1 MQFTDREK
9 QLQQILK
16 SDKRFLEFLKDKDVN
31 RKKLVDEKGRKMD
44 IKGFVDLKRW
54 SFALNP
60 YDLIAPIVCQFQHW
74 ILLLSINNL

>member
-9 QLQQILK
+9 QLQLILK

-54 SFALNP
+54 IFALNP
-60 YDLIAPIVCQFQHW
+60 YDLTAYVVCQLKHW
-74 ILLLSINNL
+74 MLLLSIDNL